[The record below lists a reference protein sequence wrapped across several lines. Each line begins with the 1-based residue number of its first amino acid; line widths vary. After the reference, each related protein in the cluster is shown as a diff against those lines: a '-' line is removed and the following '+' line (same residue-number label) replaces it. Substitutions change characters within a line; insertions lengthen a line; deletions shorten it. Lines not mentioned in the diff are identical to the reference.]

1 MSINIYLPTKLRSN
15 NGYKGDSIM
24 GTCSYNV
31 GTVQLSK
38 TGIER
43 VFEKFKIKLT
53 DCLTDINWEK
63 KNITSN
69 QMLEVKGE

>member
-1 MSINIYLPTKLRSN
+1 
-15 NGYKGDSIM
+15 M